1 MEPTQFGYWFP
12 PNIGNPGVAD
22 KVDFLIDTMH
32 WAMLVLFVGWGI
44 FFVYCLVK
52 FRQRPG
58 HQADYHLVKAKPSKY
73 AEVAVIVFEAIV
85 LLGFSMPVWAKVKA
99 GIPSGPEVVNAR
111 VVAEQFAWNF
121 HYPGPDGRYGRVDPL
136 LMTAANPLGLDE
148 NDPDA
153 KDDVTTLNALHIPV
167 GKDVVLQGTSKDVI
181 HSFALPVMRAKQDV
195 IPGMRVPI
203 WFKATQT
210 SDQLRERLTTTYAL
224 EDESFKR
231 KMIELLPAE
240 DIKGKD
246 GSVIIA
252 RAGTFTDDIVANL
265 KAAGVNEVRVG
276 PRNPVEVACAQLCG
290 NSHYKMKG
298 YVVVH
303 TQEEFD
309 KWMAEQVAA
318 KQDAGE
324 WDEWGG

>member
-1 MEPTQFGYWFP
+1 MEPAKFGYWLP
-12 PNIGNPGVAD
+12 PNIGNPEVAG

-32 WAMLVLFVGWGI
+32 WAMLALFVGWGI

-58 HQADYHLVKAKPSKY
+58 QQADYNLVKAKPSKY
-73 AEVAVIVFEAIV
+73 VELAVIVFEAIV
-85 LLGFSMPVWAKVKA
+85 LLGFSMPVWAKVKT
-99 GIPSGPEVVNAR
+99 GIPSGPSVVNVR

-148 NDPDA
+148 SDPDA
-153 KDDVTTLNALHIPV
+153 KDDVATINALHIPV
-167 GKDVVLQGTSKDVI
+167 GKDIVLQGTSKDVI
-181 HSFALPVMRAKQDV
+181 HSFSIPLFRAKQDV

-203 WFKATQT
+203 WFKSTQT
-210 SDQLRERLTTTYAL
+210 SDQMRARLNRTYAL
-224 EDESFKR
+224 NDDFNR
-231 KMIELLPAE
+231 RMIELLATE
-240 DIKGKD
+240 DIKGRD
-246 GSVIIA
+246 GAV
-252 RAGTFTDDIVANL
+252 IVAKGDGFNDDVVAKL
-265 KAAGVNEVRVG
+265 KAAGVTQVKAG
-276 PRNPVEVACAQLCG
+276 PRNPIEVACAQLCG
-290 NSHYKMKG
+290 NSHFKMKG

-303 TQEEFD
+303 TPEDFD

-318 KQDAGE
+318 KQSAGE